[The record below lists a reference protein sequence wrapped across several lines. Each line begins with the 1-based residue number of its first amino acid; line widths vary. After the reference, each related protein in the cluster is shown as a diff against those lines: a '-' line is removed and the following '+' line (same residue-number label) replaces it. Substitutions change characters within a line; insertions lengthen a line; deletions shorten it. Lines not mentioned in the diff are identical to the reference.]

1 MNATATPRVR
11 VEGNAS
17 GLGPLPSVGRRQRLF
32 GTVTGGACTTQCRHD
47 ATAGLFK

>member
-32 GTVTGGACTTQCRHD
+32 ETLAGNCDRRGLHD
-47 ATAGLFK
+47 AAA